1 MKAVKT
7 IFVVI
12 FACLPLLFFGQTNM
26 SFYPVEKQF
35 NSSKYNPAFLS
46 TDGQFAFSF
55 FPLAGTNIGYNN
67 RSEIN
72 NLVNKLLSGVNNDDD
87 YIDLAKSMVGSPTFY
102 QKLENEILTFTYR
115 SKKGFFNF
123 GIRENVS
130 VSASLKGPVSEFM
143 ILPEVRSAVIG
154 EVQRIPALI
163 LHFREYSVAY
173 AIPQRENKFTAGIR
187 AKLYF
192 GKGVFSSDISGAI
205 QKQADTCFLKT
216 WGKGSMSMPE
226 KEIVN
231 NNGTTTSVPS
241 LSGTSL
247 KSYLMNNGNPGF
259 GIDLGIK
266 YNITPKLSFSASI
279 IDLGKISWKTNLNS
293 KNFDGTYSFKPS
305 SINVTVS
312 NGKEI
317 ISKMADSI
325 SFTNNF
331 SNVFKL
337 TYIKSEFST
346 RLPLTVYAG
355 LSYQVNPKFFL
366 HLVNRNVF
374 LKEFNQHNIMATASF
389 EPRKNITIN
398 TGIFSVGNNFSNFPF
413 ALLLNYDFG
422 QIYVGTDN
430 LLSFVAPSAT
440 EFSGLTFGTC
450 FYLFKKRDLYRLPT
464 EEFPHYKHKR
474 LRKIQ
479 ENGRILKEYPEYD

>member
-7 IFVVI
+7 IIVVI
-12 FACLPLLFFGQTNM
+12 FACLPFLLRGQINM

-35 NSSKYNPAFLS
+35 NSSRYNPAFLT
-46 TDGQFAFSF
+46 TDGQFAFSI
-55 FPLAGTNIGYNN
+55 FPLAGTNVGYNN
-67 RSEIN
+67 QNEIN
-72 NLVNKLLSGVNNDDD
+72 HLVNKLLSGLNNDEE

-115 SKKGFFNF
+115 TKSGFLNF
-123 GIRENVS
+123 AVKENVS

-143 ILPEVRSAVIG
+143 ILPEVRSAVVG

-163 LHFREYSVAY
+163 LHFREYSFAY
-173 AIPQRENKFTAGIR
+173 AIPQRSNKLTAGIR

-192 GKGVFSSDISGAI
+192 GKSVFSSDISGAI
-205 QKQADTCFLKT
+205 QRQADTCFLKT

-226 KEIVN
+226 NEIIN
-231 NNGTTTSVPS
+231 NDGTVSSMPG

-259 GIDLGIK
+259 GIDLGLK

-293 KNFDGTYSFKPS
+293 KNFNGTYSFKPT
-305 SINVTVS
+305 SINLTTS
-312 NGKEI
+312 NGNEI
-317 ISKMADSI
+317 ISKTADSI

-337 TYIKSEFST
+337 TYVKSEFST

-355 LSYQVNPKFFL
+355 LSYQVKPKFFV
-366 HLVNRNVF
+366 HLVNRNIF
-374 LKEFNQHNIMATASF
+374 LKDFNQHNIMATASF
-389 EPRKNITIN
+389 EPSKNITIN
-398 TGIFSVGNNFSNFPF
+398 TGISSVGNNFNNFPF

-430 LLSFVAPSAT
+430 LLSFLALSAA

-450 FYLFKKRDLYRLPT
+450 FYLFKKRNLYLLPT
-464 EEFPHYKHKR
+464 DEFPHYKHKR